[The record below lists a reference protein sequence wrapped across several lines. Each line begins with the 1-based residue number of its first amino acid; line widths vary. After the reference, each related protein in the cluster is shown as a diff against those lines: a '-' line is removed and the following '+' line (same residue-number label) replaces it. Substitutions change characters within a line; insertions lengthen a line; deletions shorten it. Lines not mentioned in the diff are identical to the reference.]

1 LLILRLLM
9 ERNGLAALAESFALD
24 RAELHRLT
32 LLNRQLFE
40 HLCKEIA
47 VLSGNSIRI
56 TDLSLRV
63 EDYSD
68 FAASLWPSGFGTVID
83 LDHRPVGLFGM
94 QEEIAEGLL
103 WGDGPLP
110 EKPETDE
117 ARPKGLTRIE
127 ARILAETVGGAVLTA
142 FDQVFR
148 PLFGTSASI
157 GRGDADGKLAATASV
172 LGSRGQLATAAVE
185 CSMGELHGSL
195 FFTLLIS
202 TLHPVRAKLTR
213 EATERG
219 AVETATKT
227 APPSSLL
234 GANLELQAIL
244 GSLAMPLT
252 DIRALKPGAVISL
265 GQTRETAPR
274 LELRYAGQPLFYGTV
289 VEDQGWRRFLIEEKG
304 F

>member
-1 LLILRLLM
+1 M

-83 LDHRPVGLFGM
+83 LDHRPVGLFGL
-94 QEEIAEGLL
+94 QEQIAEGLL
-103 WGDGPLP
+103 WGDGPLSQA
-110 EKPETDE
+110 PETE

-127 ARILAETVGGAVLTA
+127 ARVLAETVGGAIVSA
-142 FDQVFR
+142 FNHVFR
-148 PLFGTSASI
+148 PLFGTSATI
-157 GRGDADGKLAATASV
+157 GRGDADGKLAVTASV
-172 LGSRGQLATAAVE
+172 LGSRGQLATAAAE
-185 CSMGELHGSL
+185 CAMGEFRGSL

-219 AVETATKT
+219 ALETATKT
-227 APPSSLL
+227 APPAALL

-265 GQTRETAPR
+265 GQTREIAPR

-289 VEDQGWRRFLIEEKG
+289 VEDQGWRRFVIEEKR

>member
-1 LLILRLLM
+1 M

-47 VLSGNSIRI
+47 VLCSTSIRI
-56 TDLSLRV
+56 IDLSLRV

-68 FAASLWPSGFGTVID
+68 FAASLWPSGFATVID

-94 QEEIAEGLL
+94 QEEIAEELL
-103 WGDGPLP
+103 WGNGPLP
-110 EKPETDE
+110 RKPDTDE
-117 ARPKGLTRIE
+117 TRPKALTRIE
-127 ARILAETVGGAVLTA
+127 ARILAETVGGAMLNA
-142 FDQVFR
+142 FNQVFR

-157 GRGDADGKLAATASV
+157 GRSDADGKLAATASV
-172 LGSRGQLATAAVE
+172 LGSRGRLATAAVE
-185 CSMGELHGSL
+185 CSMGELRTSL

-202 TLHPVRAKLTR
+202 TIHPVRAKLTR
-213 EATERG
+213 GATERG

-227 APPSSLL
+227 APPSALL